1 MLHGRRLALRS
12 SCRLLLL
19 LLLLLRGR
27 RPLLHHLLLLL
38 LLLLL
43 LCCKA
48 CSKRSLLL
56 LGLLGLRL
64 RLLRRLRL
72 LLGLGQLRLLRQR
85 LPGGGRVGGRGGA
98 QGLVQVIEGLVDV
111 RGLLRHN
118 LLQLWQGDEG
128 RQRLQG
134 VHACSCCR
142 TAGFEVSACLQGS
155 VRHRSTLPAKMGVQA
170 SGSAMRL
177 STATHPAAAALV

>member
-12 SCRLLLL
+12 SCRLLHGCRLL
-19 LLLLLRGR
+19 CGR
-27 RPLLHHLLLLL
+27 RPLLHLLLLL

-43 LCCKA
+43 LCCKV

-64 RLLRRLRL
+64 RLRL
-72 LLGLGQLRLLRQR
+72 LLGLWQLRLLRQR
-85 LPGGGRVGGRGGA
+85 LPGGGRVGGCGGA
-98 QGLVQVIEGLVDV
+98 QGLVQVIQGLVDV

-134 VHACSCCR
+134 VHACSCSSR
-142 TAGFEVSACLQGS
+142 ADYRVPACLQGS
-155 VRHRSTLPAKMGVQA
+155 VRRRSTLPAKMGVQA
-170 SGSAMRL
+170 SGYAMRL